1 MKPRYATAAALRA
14 ALEIRLNTTAA
25 EQGLD
30 LQRLRRQVAFDRF
43 LCRLFRHADSPW
55 LLKGGCAMELRIRSA
70 RTTRDIDLGL
80 LKMPGGAK
88 EWDALAVR
96 NLLADAAS
104 LDLEDGFAF
113 VIGEPGLDL
122 DAAPYGGSR
131 FPVDA
136 RMAGRRFISFHLDVS
151 AGDVLREPFEPLEGR
166 DWLGFAGIAP
176 SRVPAISREEQFAE
190 KLHAYSLP
198 REGRPNSRVKDLV
211 DLLLLIES
219 GMLDGDRVRQCIEA
233 TFRRRDTHPVPSP
246 LGAPPQ
252 VWAGPFAEM
261 AANCGL
267 SQDSA
272 AAFWR
277 WLATDPRLSG
287 FLRCRGLIKPS
298 CTLDPARPGVAPR
311 AEVGRRP

>member
-25 EQGLD
+25 EQALD

-55 LLKGGCAMELRIRSA
+55 LLKGGYAMELRIRSA

-88 EWDALAVR
+88 EWDALAGR

-151 AGDVLREPFEPLEGR
+151 AGDVLREPFELLEGR
-166 DWLGFAGIAP
+166 DWMGFAGIAP
-176 SRVPAISREEQFAE
+176 SKVPAISREEQFAE

-219 GMLDGDRVRQCIEA
+219 GTLDVDRVGQCIEA

-246 LGAPPQ
+246 LEPPPQ
-252 VWAGPFAEM
+252 AWAGPFADL
-261 AANCGL
+261 ASKCGL
-267 SQDSA
+267 SQDLT
-272 AAFWR
+272 AAFSR
-277 WLATDPRLSG
+277 VAKFFSG
-287 FLRCRGLIKPS
+287 LRQ
-298 CTLDPARPGVAPR
+298 
-311 AEVGRRP
+311 